1 MAWVCAKKLFEING
15 IALHAPLARNLTIQI
30 ARKGN
35 FNQFIAKIQE
45 SA

>member
-1 MAWVCAKKLFEING
+1 LFEING
-15 IALHAPLARNLTIQI
+15 VAIGVTLAHNLTLKM